1 MRILLIIFSILL
13 TSGCGFKIVNQSSLD
28 NYNIAN
34 ITASGDARISY
45 KLKNIISSYASKQ
58 SDKVIDIDFKI
69 KKNKTVKEKNDKNEI
84 TKYQI
89 TISIDTTVEKIVS
102 KETIKFNITNSGEF
116 RVASKNSQSIINEK
130 KLTALLTENISS
142 KIAEEIIKRI
152 DDI

>member
-34 ITASGDARISY
+34 ITTSGDARISY
-45 KLKNIISSYASKQ
+45 KLKNIISSYASKK
-58 SDKVIDIDFKI
+58 SDKGIDIDFKI
-69 KKNKTVKEKNDKNEI
+69 KKNKSVKEKNDKNEI

-89 TISIDTTVEKIVS
+89 VISIDTTVEKIVDN
-102 KETIKFNITNSGEF
+102 KTIKFNITNSGEF

-130 KLTALLTENISS
+130 KLISLLTENISS
-142 KIAEEIIKRI
+142 EIAEEIIKKI

>member
-34 ITASGDARISY
+34 ITTSGDARIAY
-45 KLKNIISSYASKQ
+45 KLKNIISSYASEQ

-69 KKNKTVKEKNDKNEI
+69 KKNKSVKEKNEKNEI

-89 TISIDTTVEKIVS
+89 VISIDTTVEKIVDN
-102 KETIKFNITNSGEF
+102 KTIKFNITNSGEF

-130 KLTALLTENISS
+130 KLISLLTENISS
-142 KIAEEIIKRI
+142 EIAEEIIKKI

>member
-34 ITASGDARISY
+34 ITTSGDARIAY
-45 KLKNIISSYASKQ
+45 KLKNIISSYASEQ

-69 KKNKTVKEKNDKNEI
+69 KKNKSVKEKNDKNEI

-89 TISIDTTVEKIVS
+89 VISIDTTVEKIVDN
-102 KETIKFNITNSGEF
+102 KTIKFNITNSGEF

-130 KLTALLTENISS
+130 KLISLLTENISS
-142 KIAEEIIKRI
+142 EIAEEIIKKI

>member
-34 ITASGDARISY
+34 ITTSGDARISY
-45 KLKNIISSYASKQ
+45 KLKNIISSYASEQ

-69 KKNKTVKEKNDKNEI
+69 KKNKSVKEKNDKNEI

-89 TISIDTTVEKIVS
+89 VISIDTTVEKIVDN
-102 KETIKFNITNSGEF
+102 KTIKFNITKRGEF
-116 RVASKNSQSIINEK
+116 AVASKNSQSIINEK
-130 KLTALLTENISS
+130 KLITLLTENISS
-142 KIAEEIIKRI
+142 EIAEEVIKRI

>member
-1 MRILLIIFSILL
+1 MKIFLIIFSILL

-34 ITASGDARISY
+34 ITTSGDARIAY
-45 KLKNIISSYASKQ
+45 KLKNIISSYASEQ

-69 KKNKTVKEKNDKNEI
+69 KKNKSVKEKNDKNEI

-89 TISIDTTVEKIVS
+89 VISIDTTVEKIVDN
-102 KETIKFNITNSGEF
+102 KTIKFNITNSGEF

-130 KLTALLTENISS
+130 KLISLLTENISS
-142 KIAEEIIKRI
+142 EIAEEIIKKI

>member
-1 MRILLIIFSILL
+1 MRILLIIFSIFI

-34 ITASGDARISY
+34 VTTSGDARISY
-45 KLKNIISSYASKQ
+45 KLKNIILSYASKQ

-69 KKNKTVKEKNDKNEI
+69 KKNKSVKEKNDKNEI

-89 TISIDTTVEKIVS
+89 VISIDTTVEKIVDN
-102 KETIKFNITNSGEF
+102 KTIKFNITNSGEF

-130 KLTALLTENISS
+130 KLISLLTENISS
-142 KIAEEIIKRI
+142 EIAEEIIKKI

>member
-1 MRILLIIFSILL
+1 MLDDCERSRLACVRGSGKTGQSAWGLGEVLVVGNSIIEWR
-13 TSGCGFKIVNQSSLD
+13 
-28 NYNIAN
+28 Y
-34 ITASGDARISY
+34 
-45 KLKNIISSYASKQ
+45 
-58 SDKVIDIDFKI
+58 KI

-89 TISIDTTVEKIVS
+89 TISIDTTVEKIVD

-142 KIAEEIIKRI
+142 KIAEEIIKKI

>member
-69 KKNKTVKEKNDKNEI
+69 KNKTVKEKNDKNEI

-89 TISIDTTVEKIVS
+89 TISIDTTVEKIVD

>member
-1 MRILLIIFSILL
+1 MRILVIIFSILF
-13 TSGCGFKIVNQSSLD
+13 TSGCGFKIVNQSNLD
-28 NYNIAN
+28 NYYIAN
-34 ITASGDARISY
+34 ITTSGDSRIAY

-69 KKNKTVKEKNDKNEI
+69 KKIKSVKEKNDKNEI

-89 TISIDTTVEKIVS
+89 VISIDTTVEKIVDD
-102 KETIKFNITNSGEF
+102 KTIKFNITNSGEF

-130 KLTALLTENISS
+130 KLTTLLTENISS